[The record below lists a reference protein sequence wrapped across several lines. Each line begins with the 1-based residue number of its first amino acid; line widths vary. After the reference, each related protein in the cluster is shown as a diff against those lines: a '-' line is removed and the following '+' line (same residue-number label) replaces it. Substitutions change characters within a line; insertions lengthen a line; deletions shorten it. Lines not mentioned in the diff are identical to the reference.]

1 MFFKLEK
8 SPAMT
13 PIKFTPA
20 EKSLLIDKLQRYFA
34 TELEQD
40 LAQFDADFLL
50 DFFTKELGAVYYN
63 RGLYD
68 AQALMSEK
76 LELISE
82 QIVELELPIN

>member
-1 MFFKLEK
+1 M
-8 SPAMT
+8 P
-13 PIKFTPA
+13 PIKFTSA
-20 EKSLLIDKLQRYFA
+20 EKSLLIGKLQRYFA
-34 TELEQD
+34 KELEQD

-50 DFFTKELGAVYYN
+50 DFFTQELGGVYYN

-82 QIVELELPIN
+82 QIVELEVPVN

>member
-1 MFFKLEK
+1 M
-8 SPAMT
+8 S
-13 PIKFTPA
+13 PIKFTQS
-20 EKSLLIDKLQRYFA
+20 EKTLLIDKLQRYFNS
-34 TELEQD
+34 ELEQE

-68 AQALMSEK
+68 AQALMAEK

-82 QIVELELPIN
+82 QIVELELSVS

>member
-1 MFFKLEK
+1 M
-8 SPAMT
+8 S
-13 PIKFTPA
+13 PIKFTVN
-20 EKSLLIDKLQRYFA
+20 EKALLIDKLQRYFMK
-34 TELEQD
+34 ELEQE

-50 DFFTKELGAVYYN
+50 DFFTEELGAIYYN

-82 QIVELELPIN
+82 QIVELELPTS

>member
-1 MFFKLEK
+1 M
-8 SPAMT
+8 S
-13 PIKFTPA
+13 PIKFTA
-20 EKSLLIDKLQRYFA
+20 NEKSLLIDKLQRYFLK
-34 TELEQD
+34 ELEQE
-40 LAQFDADFLL
+40 LGQFDADFLL

-82 QIVELELPIN
+82 QIVELELPIT

>member
-1 MFFKLEK
+1 M
-8 SPAMT
+8 S
-13 PIKFTPA
+13 PIKFTVN
-20 EKSLLIDKLQRYFA
+20 EKTLLIDKLQRYFMK
-34 TELEQD
+34 ELEQE

-50 DFFTKELGAVYYN
+50 DFFTEELGAIYYN

-82 QIVELELPIN
+82 QIVELELPTS

>member
-1 MFFKLEK
+1 
-8 SPAMT
+8 MT
-13 PIKFTPA
+13 PIKFTQT

-34 TELEQD
+34 KELEQD

-50 DFFTKELGAVYYN
+50 DFFTQELGAIYYN

-68 AQALMSEK
+68 AQTLMSEK

-82 QIVELELPIN
+82 QIVELELPVN